1 VGPNSHG
8 TLTFRRI
15 AHMQPRTASVD
26 VGHVL
31 DEGPWSR
38 PQQMFVLLTAL
49 TIVFDGIDNQL
60 LPVAVPAMM
69 REWSLERG
77 AFAPVLASGMIGMM
91 LGGALAGVAGDRLG
105 RRVALLG
112 SVIVFGVLTL
122 AAALA
127 DGVVALAVLRFV
139 AGLGLGGAM
148 PNAAALAS
156 EYVPRRHRPFAVTL
170 TIVCVPLGGSAA
182 AFMGGQILPAFG
194 WRVMFTIGGLLPL
207 ALALV
212 LWRALPESPRFL
224 ARHQARWPEL
234 SRILRRI
241 GADTPDGTSFVD
253 LSEKHTGNASV
264 RSLFIPELRR
274 DTFALWGA
282 FFACMLAV
290 YTVFNWMPAM
300 MTGAGLHLSVASN
313 GLLAFNLGGVAG
325 AVAGGLAIARI
336 GSRPIMLTMTAAAAA
351 GAVVLAT
358 MTLSASS
365 PHAPIIAM
373 LGVTGGLINAAQTTM
388 YALAAHVYP
397 TSVRATGVGTAVAV
411 GRIGGVLSTYAGAL
425 AIEAGGS
432 GAFFATVAGAMLV
445 SCCCLALVRRHVPR
459 LGSSVAR

>member
-1 VGPNSHG
+1 MGWLGHF
-8 TLTFRRI
+8 TLTSPRI
-15 AHMQPRTASVD
+15 FHVQPRTAPVD
-26 VGHVL
+26 VGHLL
-31 DEGPWSR
+31 DEGSWSR
-38 PQQMFVLLTAL
+38 QQQIFVLLTAL

-60 LPVAVPAMM
+60 LPIAVPAMM
-69 REWSLERG
+69 REWALPRG

-91 LGGALAGVAGDRLG
+91 LGGALAGLVGDRLG

-112 SVIVFGVLTL
+112 SVFVFGVLTL
-122 AAALA
+122 ATVFV
-127 DGVVALAVLRFV
+127 DGIVALAGLRFL

-170 TIVCVPLGGSAA
+170 TIVCVPLGGSVA

-194 WRVMFTIGGLLPL
+194 WRVLFAIGGVLPL

-224 ARHQARWPEL
+224 ARHPARWPEL

-241 GADTPDGTSFVD
+241 GANAPDGTSFVD
-253 LSEKHTGNASV
+253 LSETHSAHASM

-290 YTVFNWMPAM
+290 YSAFNWVPAM
-300 MTGAGLHLSVASN
+300 LTGAGLDLSVASN

-325 AVAGGLAIARI
+325 AVGGGLVISRI
-336 GSRPIMLTMTAAAAA
+336 GSRPTMLTMTAGAAAA
-351 GAVVLAT
+351 ALVLAT
-358 MTLSASS
+358 MTINAAS

-373 LGVTGGLINAAQTTM
+373 LGVTGGLINAVQTTM

-397 TSVRATGVGTAVAV
+397 TGVRATGVGTAVAV

-432 GAFFATVAGAMLV
+432 GAFFTTVAGAMFA
-445 SCCCLALVRRHVPR
+445 SFCCLALVRRHVPSF
-459 LGSSVAR
+459 GSSGAR

>member
-1 VGPNSHG
+1 MGPNSHG
-8 TLTFRRI
+8 TLTYRRI
-15 AHMQPRTASVD
+15 IHVQSRTAPVD
-26 VGHVL
+26 VGHVI
-31 DEGPWSR
+31 DEGSWSR
-38 PQQMFVLLTAL
+38 QQQIFVLMTAL

-60 LPVAVPAMM
+60 LPIAVPAMM

-91 LGGALAGVAGDRLG
+91 LGGAIAGVAGDRFG

-112 SVIVFGVLTL
+112 SVTVFGVLTL
-122 AAALA
+122 AAALVDSVA
-127 DGVVALAVLRFV
+127 ALAVLRFV

-156 EYVPRRHRPFAVTL
+156 EYVPRRHRAFAVTL

-194 WRVMFTIGGLLPL
+194 WRVLFAIGGLLPL

-224 ARHQARWPEL
+224 ARHPARWPEL

-253 LSEKHTGNASV
+253 LSEKHAAKASV

-282 FFACMLAV
+282 FFSCMLAV
-290 YTVFNWMPAM
+290 YVAFNWVPAM
-300 MTGAGLHLSVASN
+300 LTGAGLDLSVASN
-313 GLLAFNLGGVAG
+313 GLMAFNLGGVAG
-325 AVAGGLAIARI
+325 AILGGLVITRI
-336 GSRPIMLTMTAAAAA
+336 GSRPTMLSMAA
-351 GAVVLAT
+351 GASAGALVLGT
-358 MTLSASS
+358 MTIDASS
-365 PHAPIIAM
+365 PHAPLITM
-373 LGVTGGLINAAQTTM
+373 LGITGGLINAVQTTM

-425 AIEAGGS
+425 ALEAGGS
-432 GAFFATVAGAMLV
+432 RAFFTAIAGAMFV
-445 SCCCLALVRRHVPR
+445 SFCCLAAVRRHVPR
-459 LGSSVAR
+459 RG